1 MADRRVA
8 ALLLAAVTVP
18 GMATPAA
25 AQSVGAGTARQTWV
39 LEGLR
44 AGYCLYFLMDPSQ
57 VRNTPFVPADLVP
70 LSAASGV
77 DPALRRVASESPDYG
92 AWIPSALCTY
102 HFDSTRRGRRVQ
114 RDRHGRPQGLAVWKL
129 AARDG
134 DALPAEIMASNFELG
149 RQATHPAIRVGIFK
163 TAVRQVPETPQKEF
177 TTRLGKTIITWSGV
191 LEADSALTPA
201 ASGERWRLR
210 GTQSSTWTAEPR
222 LQPASVFRMVGS
234 VRVEGKTDLARML
247 QASPIRWMSV
257 FSQGGNGEV
266 SFFR

>member
-8 ALLLAAVTVP
+8 APLLVAVTLL
-18 GMATPAA
+18 GMAAPAV
-25 AQSVGAGTARQTWV
+25 AQSPGAGTARQTWE

-44 AGYCLYFLMDPSQ
+44 AGYCLHFLIDPSQ
-57 VRNTPFVPADLVP
+57 VRNTPFVAADLVP

-77 DPALRRVASESPDYG
+77 DPALRRVASESPEYG
-92 AWIPSALCTY
+92 AWIPSAICTY
-102 HFDSTRRGRRVQ
+102 HFDSTRRGGRVQ
-114 RDRHGRPQGLAVWKL
+114 HDRHGRPQGLAVWKL
-129 AARDG
+129 AARD
-134 DALPAEIMASNFELG
+134 DAALPAEIMASNFELG

-163 TAVRQVPETPQKEF
+163 TAVRQVPETQQKEF
-177 TTRLGKTIITWSGV
+177 VTRLGKTMITWSGV
-191 LEADSALTPA
+191 LQADSARPPA
-201 ASGERWRLR
+201 GSGERWRLR

-222 LQPASVFRMVGS
+222 LEAQSAFRMVGS

-266 SFFR
+266 AFFR